1 METPSVGFAVAFLA
15 GLLSFLSPCVLPLI
29 PSYAS
34 FITGMSL
41 DELTDSAGRT
51 AHDRGRLF
59 LHGALFVLGF
69 SAVFIALGASAT
81 ALGAAF
87 QQSSLWIERLGGV
100 LLVLFGLVLM
110 GILRVPGASRDLR
123 VHLADKPAGYAGTAL
138 VGVAFGAGWTPCIG
152 PVLGGI
158 LTLAAATASVA
169 EGTALLAVYSA
180 GLAIPFVIATI
191 ALDKFLAVFARFRGW
206 LPWVNRVA
214 GVLLVTVGLLLLT
227 GKFTVLSALFAS
239 WTPDFLLDRL

>member
-1 METPSVGFAVAFLA
+1 MIEAPSVGFAFLA

-34 FITGMSL
+34 FITGMGL
-41 DELTDSAGRT
+41 DELTDRSGRT
-51 AHDRGRLF
+51 PHDRARLF

-87 QQSSLWIERLGGV
+87 QRSSVWLERVGGG
-100 LLVLFGLVLM
+100 LLIVFGLVLV
-110 GILRVPGASRDLR
+110 GLLRLPGAQRDWR
-123 VHLADKPAGYAGTAL
+123 VHLSDKPAGYAGTVV

-158 LTLAAATASVA
+158 LTLAAATSSVA
-169 EGTALLAVYSA
+169 QGTALLAVYSA
-180 GLAIPFVIATI
+180 GLAIPFLLATV
-191 ALDKFLAVFARFRGW
+191 ALDRFLGAFARFRHL
-206 LPWVNRVA
+206 LPWVNRAAGAMLILV
-214 GVLLVTVGLLLLT
+214 GVLLMT
-227 GKFTVLSALFAS
+227 GRFTVLSAQFAR
-239 WTPDFLLDRL
+239 WTPSFLLDLL